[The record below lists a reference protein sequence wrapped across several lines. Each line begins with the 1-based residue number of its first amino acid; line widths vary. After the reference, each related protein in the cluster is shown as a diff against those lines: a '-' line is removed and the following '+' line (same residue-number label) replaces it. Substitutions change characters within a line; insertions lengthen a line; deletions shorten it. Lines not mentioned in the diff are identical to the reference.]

1 MCLTLGVNVNLPS
14 LLKVIQKEVL
24 CVPYAGVIRS
34 FFGVILMGFRQKSVT
49 IVVRFKNSE
58 SFNE

>member
-24 CVPYAGVIRS
+24 CVPYAGVIKV
-34 FFGVILMGFRQKSVT
+34 FFWGDPHGL
-49 IVVRFKNSE
+49 
-58 SFNE
+58 